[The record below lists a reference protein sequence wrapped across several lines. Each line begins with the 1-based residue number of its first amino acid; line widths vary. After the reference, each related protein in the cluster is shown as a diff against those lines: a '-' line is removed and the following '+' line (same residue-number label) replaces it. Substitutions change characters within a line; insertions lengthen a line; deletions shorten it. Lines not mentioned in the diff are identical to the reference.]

1 MKLSHQNV
9 RVEIMKTKAKVIR
22 AGENTSF
29 VAVET
34 ANGDIAVFELLGCEK
49 ISLGNRF
56 IGYWNELDIQ
66 VIYNES
72 RAQQLTV
79 FVHDC
84 GCELDVVQK
93 QYFTLRI
100 PPQAPPTDRS
110 RPANPAGGGAAAAT
124 PELHSVAQTAE
135 PQCCQQ

>member
-1 MKLSHQNV
+1 MKLSH
-9 RVEIMKTKAKVIR
+9 RAATLAIMKTKAKVIL

-34 ANGDIAVFELLGCEK
+34 ANGDIAVIELLGCEK
-49 ISLGNRF
+49 IRLGNIL

-72 RAQQLTV
+72 RAKQLAV

-84 GCELDVVQK
+84 GLELDVVRK
-93 QYFTLRI
+93 QYFTPRI
-100 PPQAPPTDRS
+100 LPQAPPTDQS
-110 RPANPAGGGAAAAT
+110 EPANLAGVGSAAAVK
-124 PELHSVAQTAE
+124 SSFV
-135 PQCCQQ
+135 PQNN

>member
-1 MKLSHQNV
+1 MKLSHRNV

-22 AGENTSF
+22 AGGNTSF

-49 ISLGNRF
+49 ISLGNIL

-84 GCELDVVQK
+84 GCELDLVQK
-93 QYFTLRI
+93 QYFTPQI
-100 PPQAPPTDRS
+100 PPQAPPS
-110 RPANPAGGGAAAAT
+110 AGSEPANPAGAGAAAA
-124 PELHSVAQTAE
+124 VASDPI
-135 PQCCQQ
+135 PQNN

>member
-1 MKLSHQNV
+1 MKLSH
-9 RVEIMKTKAKVIR
+9 RAATLAIMKTKAKVIL
-22 AGENTSF
+22 AGGNTSF

-49 ISLGNRF
+49 ISLGNLL

-72 RAQQLTV
+72 RAQQLAV

-93 QYFTLRI
+93 QYFTPRI
-100 PPQAPPTDRS
+100 LPQAPPTDR
-110 RPANPAGGGAAAAT
+110 
-124 PELHSVAQTAE
+124 AE
-135 PQCCQQ
+135 PVNLAGEGASAAIRFC